1 MALAT
6 APPPTSEPGLSA
18 RTASVSAALG
28 SLLADLCPDTLV
40 GADAAALYADF
51 ARIEHLVVAA
61 KVLLAPRIA
70 TSGLWEAEGHR
81 SAASLLATL
90 EGGSPGQAQRLLA
103 TGQHLSALPSVEAAL
118 RAGRL
123 SGAKAA
129 HITDAA
135 AIDPGSEGTLLA
147 GAEHEPLRVTK
158 ERCQHVKA
166 TSAHHDPLAAAR
178 RVHANRFFTTWT
190 EDGAFCFRG
199 SDTPE
204 RGAALMA
211 RLVPTANRLRSAR
224 RAAATEGTPVSG
236 GPAAGAAPSGP
247 AAGVTHESDQALFA
261 DALFFLATGRTT
273 AAPTDAPGT
282 DAPTDSTDTST
293 DTQTADRA
301 TPAGVP
307 DLATAEDL
315 IDRPAPVMVIVRVDR
330 DALIRGHA
338 APGELCEL
346 DGHGPVS
353 VPLATA
359 LAVDS
364 FLSVIFTEAGD
375 IRAVSHQGRTVDR
388 RTRTAL
394 AYRDKTCVVPG
405 CAMAYGLEID
415 HVTGWALGGRT
426 ELANLALLCTHHHR
440 LKTFDGWVLAR
451 NGPTDED
458 PQWSFTPLPP
468 FGQEPDLGL
477 DRPPAAVPRK

>member
-6 APPPTSEPGLSA
+6 APPTTSDPGLSA
-18 RTASVSAALG
+18 RMASVSAALG
-28 SLLADLCPDTLV
+28 SLLADLCPDMLV
-40 GADAAALYADF
+40 GADAASLYADF

-70 TSGLWEAEGHR
+70 TSGHWESEGHR
-81 SAASLLATL
+81 SPASLLATL
-90 EGGSPGQAQRLLA
+90 EGGSPGQAKRLLA
-103 TGQHLSALPSVEAAL
+103 TGQHLAALPSVEAAL
-118 RAGRL
+118 RAGQL

-135 AIDPGSEGTLLA
+135 VLDPGAEGQLLA
-147 GAEHEPLRVTK
+147 GSEHEPLSVTK
-158 ERCQHVKA
+158 ERCQQVRA
-166 TSAHHDPLAAAR
+166 TSAHHDPLAAAQ
-178 RVHANRFFTTWT
+178 RVHAHRFFSTWT

-199 SDTPE
+199 QDTPE

-224 RAAATEGTPVSG
+224 RAAATEATTRD
-236 GPAAGAAPSGP
+236 GAPTS
-247 AAGVTHESDQALFA
+247 AGVPHESEPALQA
-261 DALFFLATGRTT
+261 DALFFLVTGRATATGSE
-273 AAPTDAPGT
+273 ASGPPVDG
-282 DAPTDSTDTST
+282 
-293 DTQTADRA
+293 A
-301 TPAGVP
+301 TPSGAP

-315 IDRPAPVMVIVRVDR
+315 IDRPAPAMVIVRVDR
-330 DALIRGHA
+330 DALIRGHVE
-338 APGELCEL
+338 PGELCEL
-346 DGHGPVS
+346 DGHGPIS
-353 VPLATA
+353 VPLAKA

-375 IRAVSHQGRTVDR
+375 IKAVSHQGRTVNR

-415 HVTGWALGGRT
+415 HLTEWAFGGLT

-440 LKTFDGWVLAR
+440 LKTFESWVLAR

-477 DRPPAAVPRK
+477 DRSPEAVPRK